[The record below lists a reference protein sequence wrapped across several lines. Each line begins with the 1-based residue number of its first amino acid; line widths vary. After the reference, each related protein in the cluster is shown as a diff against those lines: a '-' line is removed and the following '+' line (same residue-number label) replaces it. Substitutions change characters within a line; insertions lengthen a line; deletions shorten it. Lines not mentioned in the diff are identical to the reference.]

1 MVSEARAGGP
11 AAGEAPAGVE
21 AAGAP
26 AAGAPA
32 AGDAP
37 AGTTEAVPGY
47 AMASGECAAGS
58 ESAGVPVARLPR
70 ALRNELVA
78 WARAGYP
85 NEACGMLSG
94 TDAHERGGVPIAF
107 HGMTNAAASPYRY
120 LIDAGE
126 QLRLML
132 ALDDA
137 DRSVWGIFHSH
148 VRSAAVPSPTDI
160 GLAFYPDALYLLCSL
175 ADAEAPDVRAWRI
188 RDGQLTEVPIEI
200 EE

>member
-1 MVSEARAGGP
+1 MVSEASAGGP
-11 AAGEAPAGVE
+11 APGVE
-21 AAGAP
+21 AQVIP
-26 AAGAPA
+26 P
-32 AGDAP
+32 
-37 AGTTEAVPGY
+37 
-47 AMASGECAAGS
+47 
-58 ESAGVPVARLPR
+58 ARLPR
-70 ALRNELVA
+70 ALRDELVA

-94 TDAHERGGVPIAF
+94 TGAHERGGVPIAF

-132 ALDDA
+132 AFDDA
-137 DRSVWGIFHSH
+137 DQVVWGIFHSH

-175 ADAEAPDVRAWRI
+175 ADADAPDVRAWRI
-188 RDGQLTEVPIEI
+188 RDGRVTEVPIEI
-200 EE
+200 EG

>member
-1 MVSEARAGGP
+1 MVSERKAGAPAGSEAPADTGAAGAP
-11 AAGEAPAGVE
+11 AAGEAPAGT
-21 AAGAP
+21 G
-26 AAGAPA
+26 
-32 AGDAP
+32 
-37 AGTTEAVPGY
+37 AVPGR
-47 AMASGECAAGS
+47 ATASGEAAAGS
-58 ESAGVPVARLPR
+58 EPADVPAARLPH
-70 ALRNELVA
+70 ALWDQLVA

-137 DRSVWGIFHSH
+137 DQVVWGIFHSH
-148 VRSAAVPSPTDI
+148 VRSPAVPSPTDI

-175 ADAEAPDVRAWRI
+175 ADADAPEVRAWRI
-188 RDGQLTEVPIEI
+188 RDGRALEVPIEI
-200 EE
+200 EG